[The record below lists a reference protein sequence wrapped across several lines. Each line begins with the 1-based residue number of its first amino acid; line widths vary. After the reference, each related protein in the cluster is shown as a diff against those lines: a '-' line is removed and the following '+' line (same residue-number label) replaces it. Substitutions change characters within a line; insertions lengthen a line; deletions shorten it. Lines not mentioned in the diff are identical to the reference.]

1 MFAAVHAPGNLDLL
15 LDCAEHFSPL
25 VEETSRDT
33 IVFDIRGLKLIYGA
47 PEHIAAEIARRIAIP
62 ANIAIAGNPD
72 AAIHAARG
80 LTGITVLPP
89 TREGAALAPLPLH
102 LLEGSP
108 EFARTLDSW
117 GVRNFGEFAALPP
130 LGVIARLGD
139 EGGRL
144 QRLACGQGNRLL
156 RLRIDPLAFQETRE
170 LDDAIH
176 ILEALLEI
184 VSQMLDTLF
193 DRLRFHALSTNELR
207 LTLTLERKPE
217 HAIQLRLPVPMRDA
231 QVLLKLLHLEFEN
244 RPPVAPITKIFLE
257 LVPADARSSQHGM
270 FVPAAPEPEK
280 LEITLAR
287 IRNLVGAA
295 NVGAPELL
303 NSYRPDNFTLVALT
317 AARTEQP
324 LSMPKMALRR
334 FRPPRT
340 LQVRLNTTGVPE
352 TLLWS
357 GEKQTVL
364 ACAGPW
370 HASGE
375 WWTPTAWSRQ
385 EWDVE
390 LSGGGLFRL
399 YLDRMMG
406 RWFLEGSY
414 D

>member
-1 MFAAVHAPGNLDLL
+1 MFAAVHAAGNLELL
-15 LDCAEHFSPL
+15 VNCAEHFSPL

-33 IVFDIRGLKLIYGA
+33 VVFDIRGLKLIYGA
-47 PEHIAAEIARRIAIP
+47 PAHIAAEIARRIAIP
-62 ANIAIAGNPD
+62 ANVAVAANPD

-80 LTGITVLPP
+80 LTGITILEPSS
-89 TREGAALAPLPLH
+89 EGAALAPLPLH
-102 LLEGSP
+102 LLGGSP

-117 GVRNFGEFAALPP
+117 GIRNFGEFAALPP

-139 EGGRL
+139 EGARL

-156 RLRIDPLAFQETRE
+156 RLRMDPLAFQVMRE

-176 ILEALLEI
+176 IREALLEV
-184 VSQMLDTLF
+184 VSELLDTLF
-193 DRLRFHALSTNELR
+193 ERLRFHALSTNELR
-207 LTLTLERKPE
+207 LTLTLERRPP
-217 HAIQLRLPVPMRDA
+217 HAVQLRLPVPMRDA
-231 QVLLKLLHLEFEN
+231 QVLLKLLHLEFDN
-244 RPPVAPITKIFLE
+244 RPPAAPVVKVHLE
-257 LVPADARSSQHGM
+257 LMPAEARSAQHGM

-280 LEITLAR
+280 LAITLAR

-303 NSYRPDNFTLVALT
+303 NTYRPDSFSLGVLVVGK
-317 AARTEQP
+317 EGP
-324 LSMPKMALRR
+324 LPDGRGSAGKIALRR
-334 FRPPRT
+334 FRPART
-340 LQVRLNTTGVPE
+340 VQVRLNDQGQPVM
-352 TLLWS
+352 LLA
-357 GEKQTVL
+357 QAVT

-390 LSGGGLFRL
+390 LSGGGLFRV

>member
-1 MFAAVHAPGNLDLL
+1 M
-15 LDCAEHFSPL
+15 
-25 VEETSRDT
+25 
-33 IVFDIRGLKLIYGA
+33 
-47 PEHIAAEIARRIAIP
+47 
-62 ANIAIAGNPD
+62 NPD
-72 AAIHAARG
+72 AAIHAALG
-80 LTGITVLPP
+80 FTGITILAPG
-89 TREGAALAPLPLH
+89 REAATLAPLPLY
-102 LLEGSP
+102 LLGGSP

-117 GVRNFGEFAALPP
+117 GIRNFGEFAALPP

-139 EGGRL
+139 EGARL

-156 RLRIDPLAFQETRE
+156 RLRVDPLAFQTAWE
-170 LDDAIH
+170 LDDPIH

-184 VSQMLDTLF
+184 VTQMLDTLF
-193 DRLRFHALSTNELR
+193 DRLQFHALVTNELR
-207 LTLTLERKPE
+207 LTLTLVRKPA
-217 HAIQLRLPVPMRDA
+217 HAVQLRLPIPMRDA
-231 QVLLKLLHLEFEN
+231 KVLLKLLHLELDN
-244 RPPVAPITKIFLE
+244 RPPAAPVAKIHLE
-257 LVPADARSSQHGM
+257 LIPAEARSAQHGI

-287 IRNLVGAA
+287 IRNLVGPT

-303 NSYRPDNFTLVALT
+303 NTYRPDSFQLGPLTSSKKEQVLTL
-317 AARTEQP
+317 
-324 LSMPKMALRR
+324 PKMVLRR

-340 LQVRLNTTGVPE
+340 LQVRLNEDGYPA

-357 GEKQTVL
+357 GEKQAVI

>member
-1 MFAAVHAPGNLDLL
+1 MFAAIHAPGNLELL
-15 LDCAEHFSPL
+15 IDCAEHFSPL
-25 VEETSRDT
+25 VEETCKDT
-33 IVFDIRGLKLIYGA
+33 IVFDIRGQKLIYGA
-47 PEHIAAEIARRIAIP
+47 PEHIAAEIQRRIAIP
-62 ANIAIAGNPD
+62 ANVAVAANPD

-80 LTGITVLPP
+80 LVDITILTPGS
-89 TREGAALAPLPLH
+89 EAAKLAPLPLH
-102 LLEGSP
+102 LLGGSP
-108 EFARTLDSW
+108 DFARTLDSW
-117 GVRNFGEFAALPP
+117 GIRNFGDFAALPP

-139 EGGRL
+139 EGARL

-176 ILEALLEI
+176 ILEPLLEV
-184 VSQMLDTLF
+184 VSRMLDKLF
-193 DRLRFHALSTNELR
+193 DRLRFHAFSTNELR

-217 HAIQLRLPVPMRDA
+217 HAIQLRLPVPMRDP

-244 RPPVAPITKIFLE
+244 RPPAAPVAKIHLE
-257 LVPADARSSQHGM
+257 LIPAEARSAQHGM

-303 NSYRPDNFTLVALT
+303 NTYRPDCFQLGALT
-317 AARTEQP
+317 AAKTDQV
-324 LSMPKMALRR
+324 LTMPRMVLRR

-340 LQVRLNTTGVPE
+340 LQVRLNHEGHPE
-352 TLLWS
+352 TLLWA
-357 GEKQTVL
+357 GEKQSVT